1 MWSDAT
7 WYDVICLIWC
17 SDYCC
22 NVIAL
27 ILIDIWWYSFDDV
40 MWRLYI
46 FIWCDLCTCWCD
58 VMWLVFIWTDFF
70 SSVERCYTCVLY
82 WYDMCFFFLIWW
94 EIMWFAL
101 KCMEYYIN
109 WRDWFLFCIN
119 WDDMT
124 SRRYNPYSG
133 ILRRNYWLYR
143 ALQVVSLKPWH

>member
-1 MWSDAT
+1 MIWCEVKGDVISYNVMWSDAT

-58 VMWLVFIWTDFF
+58 VMWLVFIWTDIF
-70 SSVERCYTCVLY
+70 SPVERCYTCVLY
-82 WYDMCFFFLIWW
+82 WYDMFFFSDMMRNNVICFEVYGVLYKLTWLI
-94 EIMWFAL
+94 
-101 KCMEYYIN
+101 
-109 WRDWFLFCIN
+109 
-119 WDDMT
+119 
-124 SRRYNPYSG
+124 S
-133 ILRRNYWLYR
+133 ILY
-143 ALQVVSLKPWH
+143 